1 MTTQL
6 STRTT
11 DVIAIE
17 INAIKDQTKTLILNN
32 SIEIGRRLVEA
43 KSMLPHGEWGKWLEE
58 SVDYSQST
66 ANNLMKI
73 FDQYGSNQISLFGA
87 EADSQALGSLSYTQA
102 VALLGV
108 PAEEREQ
115 FVQENNVQD
124 LSTRELQK
132 LIKEKQK
139 LENDLKKANEKA
151 EKERLEREKIE
162 SSLAEM
168 QQQNAMNHEL
178 AERYKAEIELAE
190 QSGNDEQAAK
200 LQEELNK
207 AQADLVD
214 SAKKVKE
221 LEKQLKA
228 KPIDI
233 PAKEIIEKIPEE
245 VEKELAQLR
254 EKVKRSDNKSLAKFA
269 VYFEAVTGNFGNL
282 LSVLHEIKTTVPE
295 EHEKYRNA
303 AIGLLERMGEKLK

>member
-43 KSMLPHGEWGKWLEE
+43 KSMLPHGEWGKWLQE

-73 FDQYGSNQISLFGA
+73 FEQYGSNQISLFGA
-87 EADSQALGSLSYTQA
+87 EAESQALGSLSYTQA

-115 FVQENNVQD
+115 FVKENNVEE

-139 LENDLKKANEKA
+139 LEKELKQANEKA
-151 EKERLEREKIE
+151 EREKLEREKIE

-168 QQQNAMNHEL
+168 QQQNAMNYEL
-178 AERYKAEIELAE
+178 AGRYKAEMEAASASGDDDRAAE
-190 QSGNDEQAAK
+190 

-207 AQADLVD
+207 AQDALAE
-214 SAKKVKE
+214 SAKKVKD

-233 PAKEIIEKIPEE
+233 PAKEIIEKVPEE

-254 EKVKRSDNKSLAKFA
+254 EKVKRSDNKALAKFA
-269 VYFEAVTGNFGNL
+269 VYFEAVTNNFGNL
-282 LSVLHEIKTTVPE
+282 LSVLHEIKTNVPE
-295 EHEKYRNA
+295 EYEKYRNA
-303 AIGLLERMGEKLK
+303 AAGLLERMGEKVK